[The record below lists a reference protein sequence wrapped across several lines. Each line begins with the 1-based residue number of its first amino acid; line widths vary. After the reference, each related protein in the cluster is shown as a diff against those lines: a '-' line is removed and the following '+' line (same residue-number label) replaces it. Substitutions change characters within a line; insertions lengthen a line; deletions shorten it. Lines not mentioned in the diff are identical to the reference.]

1 MTLTGVVNGSVSGNE
16 THIREEIQRI
26 YGVNDSDV
34 TIVTDYFVSGQFS
47 VSSSL
52 SEEEIL
58 EAIKQK
64 LLELGLHQ
72 KDIALSIENGV
83 VSYNI
88 TSESYD
94 EAASLLA
101 QFQDVSILDELSS
114 EGVLVTEVQTIPD
127 GVVARVT
134 VTVETTGGNG
144 KGNISNDFYWELFVL
159 FEVSLTQKVKW
170 TSLVK
175 RQV

>member
-1 MTLTGVVNGSVSGNE
+1 MTLTGVVNGSVSGNA
-16 THIREEIQRI
+16 THIREEVKRI

-47 VSSSL
+47 VNSSL
-52 SEEEIL
+52 SGEEIL
-58 EAIKQK
+58 ETIKQK

-72 KDIALSIENGV
+72 KDIVLSIENGV

-88 TSESYD
+88 TSGSYG

-101 QFQDVSILDELSS
+101 KFQDASILDELSS
-114 EGVLVTEVQTIPD
+114 EGVLVTEVRSIPD

-134 VTVETTGGNG
+134 VTVETTGGNS
-144 KGNISNDFYWELFVL
+144 KGNISNIFLLGTVCFL
-159 FEVSLTQKVKW
+159 
-170 TSLVK
+170 
-175 RQV
+175 RCN